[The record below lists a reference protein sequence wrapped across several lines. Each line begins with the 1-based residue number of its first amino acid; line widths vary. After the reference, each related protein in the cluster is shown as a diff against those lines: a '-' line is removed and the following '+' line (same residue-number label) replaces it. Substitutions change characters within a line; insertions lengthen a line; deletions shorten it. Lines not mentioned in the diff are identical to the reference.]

1 MRHAKRVTE
10 KREIGGQF
18 IHLKTYV
25 TAETYAA
32 VNRAAYEEHAS
43 LSEWVRRAIHEA
55 LEEKAELAEV
65 QEIAE
70 ARERLSPKLF
80 QSATGR

>member
-1 MRHAKRVTE
+1 MRHGKRVTE

-43 LSEWVRRAIHEA
+43 LSEWVRRAINEA

-70 ARERLSPKLF
+70 ARELGSKLF
-80 QSATGR
+80 QSATGL